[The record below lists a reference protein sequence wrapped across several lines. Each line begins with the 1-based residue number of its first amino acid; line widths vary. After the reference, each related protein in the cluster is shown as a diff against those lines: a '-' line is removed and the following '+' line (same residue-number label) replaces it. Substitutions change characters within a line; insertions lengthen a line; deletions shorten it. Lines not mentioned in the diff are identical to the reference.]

1 MMLLV
6 CYAGRIYTQ
15 LENMHITAVCMPP
28 SFDFELVNGAISNM
42 GEKKIDD
49 RLINAYAR
57 HCNSINDSLFSLV
70 SFQSYPNLLV

>member
-42 GEKKIDD
+42 GKKK
-49 RLINAYAR
+49 
-57 HCNSINDSLFSLV
+57 STTV
-70 SFQSYPNLLV
+70 LLTLTQGIVTV